1 MIFVYLA
8 IMIVSSWLVFTK
20 AGRPGW
26 ASIIP
31 IYNTY
36 TLLKVA
42 SKPGWLLIGLFVPLV
57 DLIIWIL
64 IYNGLAKN
72 FGRGVGFTV
81 GLIFL
86 PFIFLPILAL
96 GSAEYI
102 GTAKVQRTRPV
113 VQRAHR
119 RLVWWVSGIVVAC
132 CVIGLVIG
140 FALTFSGTTGAQ
152 IGDMV
157 WVDYTGTFDN
167 GSIFDSSVNES
178 FGHVAPLN
186 FSIGAGQMI
195 PGFEQAVIG
204 MIVNESKTVH
214 IPSEDA
220 YGPKYFEVL
229 LSELP
234 ADVQIGESLTNNI
247 LEVIVI
253 NISETTATL
262 ENTHP
267 LAGENLTFSITLVQ
281 IGNSSK

>member
-1 MIFVYLA
+1 MKINLGTQKLLSLIKKVKSKLA
-8 IMIVSSWLVFTK
+8 IK
-20 AGRPGW
+20 RPSPAIGKMR
-26 ASIIP
+26 
-31 IYNTY
+31 N
-36 TLLKVA
+36 
-42 SKPGWLLIGLFVPLV
+42 KPAISRLS
-57 DLIIWIL
+57 LIITKLKGKRAIASL
-64 IYNGLAKN
+64 LPVII
-72 FGRGVGFTV
+72 VG
-81 GLIFL
+81 
-86 PFIFLPILAL
+86 A
-96 GSAEYI
+96 
-102 GTAKVQRTRPV
+102 V
-113 VQRAHR
+113 VIVAVS
-119 RLVWWVSGIVVAC
+119 VWA
-132 CVIGLVIG
+132 
-140 FALTFSGTTGAQ
+140 FSGTTGAQ

-186 FSIGAGQMI
+186 FSIGTGQMI

-234 ADVQIGESLTNNI
+234 SDVQIGESLTNNI

>member
-1 MIFVYLA
+1 MKFNLGTQKLLSLIKKVKSKLA
-8 IMIVSSWLVFTK
+8 IKSPSPAIGKM
-20 AGRPGW
+20 R
-26 ASIIP
+26 
-31 IYNTY
+31 N
-36 TLLKVA
+36 
-42 SKPGWLLIGLFVPLV
+42 KPAISRLS
-57 DLIIWIL
+57 LIITKLKGKRAIASL
-64 IYNGLAKN
+64 LPVII
-72 FGRGVGFTV
+72 VG
-81 GLIFL
+81 
-86 PFIFLPILAL
+86 A
-96 GSAEYI
+96 
-102 GTAKVQRTRPV
+102 V
-113 VQRAHR
+113 VIVAVS
-119 RLVWWVSGIVVAC
+119 VWA
-132 CVIGLVIG
+132 
-140 FALTFSGTTGAQ
+140 FSGTTGAQ

-234 ADVQIGESLTNNI
+234 SDVQIGESLTNNI

-267 LAGENLTFSITLVQ
+267 LAGENLTFTITLVQ

>member
-1 MIFVYLA
+1 MKFNLGTQKLLSLIKKVKSKLA
-8 IMIVSSWLVFTK
+8 IKSPSPAIGKMKINLGTQKFSYLIRK
-20 AGRPGW
+20 M
-26 ASIIP
+26 
-31 IYNTY
+31 
-36 TLLKVA
+36 K
-42 SKPGWLLIGLFVPLV
+42 SKLAIKSPSPAIGKMRNKPAISRLS
-57 DLIIWIL
+57 LIITQLKGKRAIASL
-64 IYNGLAKN
+64 LPVII
-72 FGRGVGFTV
+72 VG
-81 GLIFL
+81 
-86 PFIFLPILAL
+86 A
-96 GSAEYI
+96 
-102 GTAKVQRTRPV
+102 V
-113 VQRAHR
+113 VIVAVS
-119 RLVWWVSGIVVAC
+119 VWA
-132 CVIGLVIG
+132 
-140 FALTFSGTTGAQ
+140 FSGTTGAQ

-234 ADVQIGESLTNNI
+234 SDVQIGESLTNNI

-281 IGNSSK
+281 IGNSSQ

>member
-1 MIFVYLA
+1 MKFNLGTQKLLSLIKKVKSKLA
-8 IMIVSSWLVFTK
+8 IKSPSPAIGKM
-20 AGRPGW
+20 R
-26 ASIIP
+26 
-31 IYNTY
+31 N
-36 TLLKVA
+36 
-42 SKPGWLLIGLFVPLV
+42 KPAISRLS
-57 DLIIWIL
+57 LIITKLKGKRAIASL
-64 IYNGLAKN
+64 LPVII
-72 FGRGVGFTV
+72 VG
-81 GLIFL
+81 
-86 PFIFLPILAL
+86 A
-96 GSAEYI
+96 
-102 GTAKVQRTRPV
+102 V
-113 VQRAHR
+113 VIVAVS
-119 RLVWWVSGIVVAC
+119 VWA
-132 CVIGLVIG
+132 
-140 FALTFSGTTGAQ
+140 FSGTTGAQ

>member
-1 MIFVYLA
+1 MKFNLGTQKLLSLIKKVKSKLA
-8 IMIVSSWLVFTK
+8 IKSPSPAIGKM
-20 AGRPGW
+20 R
-26 ASIIP
+26 
-31 IYNTY
+31 N
-36 TLLKVA
+36 
-42 SKPGWLLIGLFVPLV
+42 KPAISRLS
-57 DLIIWIL
+57 LIITKLKGKRAIASL
-64 IYNGLAKN
+64 LPVII
-72 FGRGVGFTV
+72 VG
-81 GLIFL
+81 
-86 PFIFLPILAL
+86 A
-96 GSAEYI
+96 
-102 GTAKVQRTRPV
+102 V
-113 VQRAHR
+113 VIVAVS
-119 RLVWWVSGIVVAC
+119 VWA
-132 CVIGLVIG
+132 
-140 FALTFSGTTGAQ
+140 FSGTTGAQ

-234 ADVQIGESLTNNI
+234 SDVQIGESLTNNI

>member
-1 MIFVYLA
+1 VKSKLA
-8 IMIVSSWLVFTK
+8 IK
-20 AGRPGW
+20 RPSPAIGKMR
-26 ASIIP
+26 
-31 IYNTY
+31 N
-36 TLLKVA
+36 
-42 SKPGWLLIGLFVPLV
+42 KPAISRLS
-57 DLIIWIL
+57 LIITKLKGKRAIASL
-64 IYNGLAKN
+64 LPVII
-72 FGRGVGFTV
+72 VG
-81 GLIFL
+81 
-86 PFIFLPILAL
+86 A
-96 GSAEYI
+96 
-102 GTAKVQRTRPV
+102 V
-113 VQRAHR
+113 VIVAVS
-119 RLVWWVSGIVVAC
+119 VWA
-132 CVIGLVIG
+132 
-140 FALTFSGTTGAQ
+140 FSGTTGAQ

-234 ADVQIGESLTNNI
+234 SDVQIGESLTNNI

-281 IGNSSK
+281 IGNSSQ